1 MNKSVLFNI
10 VVGVAATAFVACS
23 NESADVPVDKV
34 FADSLSARNAVA
46 ELYQTG
52 APSLYAQADDKNGPF
67 LAFEAYRT
75 GMFANEEGA
84 AADYKKCLMIT
95 DSLCRLA
102 VEKASLLIREIE
114 HSDAIEP
121 SVRSQMAGEVR
132 FLRAFN
138 SFYIAHTDTNNVRKN
153 FLSAEEDLKAA
164 IEMLPE
170 RCYGENDFHATA
182 NSARMLLADIYLTMS
197 GNQLYAKRYAEAA
210 SLVRTIVGSG
220 TNSLAKNE
228 DMAEKSAYNKLR
240 TDARNPEYLFEFIGR
255 KDVSLSSYSLPSRA
269 KTWSNTGVVSP
280 SNAYEPTKS
289 FLRLYDKGDLRTCD
303 RQFFHT
309 FYKYNR
315 GNKTVVELFEP
326 ASWFWYQVGDSIGQ
340 HVSIYRYAE
349 ALLVCAEAVAMS
361 EGVTDEAVAWLLDVR
376 CRANADLN
384 RPEEE
389 RRLKA
394 MSRDA
399 FVEEVWIERY
409 RELPFEMKIW
419 QDVRRTGKLPSA
431 LDNDG
436 GVVFRN
442 YNPTK

>member
-1 MNKSVLFNI
+1 MNKSILFDI
-10 VVGVAATAFVACS
+10 AIGVAATAFVACS

-52 APSLYAQADDKNGPF
+52 APSLYAQADEKNGPF
-67 LAFEAYRT
+67 LAFGAYRT
-75 GMFANEEGA
+75 GMFANEEGTA
-84 AADYKKCLMIT
+84 VDYDKCLMIT

-102 VEKASLLIREIE
+102 VEKASLLISEIE

-121 SVRSQMAGEVR
+121 SVRSQMTGEVR

-138 SFYIAHTDTNNVRKN
+138 SFYIAQTDTINGRKN

-164 IEMLPE
+164 IDMLPE
-170 RCYGENDFHATA
+170 TCYGDNDFHATA

-197 GNQLYAKRYAEAA
+197 GKQLDAKRYAEAA
-210 SLVRTIVGSG
+210 SLVRKIVGSG
-220 TNSLAKNE
+220 TNALAEND

-240 TDARNPEYLFEFIGR
+240 TDACNPEYLFEFIGR
-255 KDVSLSSYSLPSRA
+255 KGVSLSSYSLPSRA
-269 KTWSNTGVVSP
+269 KTWNNVGVSSP

-289 FLRLYDKGDLRTCD
+289 FFKLYDKGDLRTCD

-349 ALLVCAEAVAMS
+349 ALLVGAEAVAMS

-394 MSRDA
+394 MSREA
-399 FVEEVWIERY
+399 FVEEVWVERY

-436 GVVFRN
+436 GVVFKN
-442 YNPTK
+442 YNPTM